1 MPLPRFALPS
11 CFIRVGLAF
20 YARQRYSGAGGA
32 YCQGRERDTRERG
45 MSAEPL
51 AGGTRPASVGL
62 PGLRAAREAK
72 FLTQIELAERAG
84 INPSTISELEVGRRK
99 ARFRTIRQLAA
110 ALAVTPE
117 ELVTPPQER
126 TG

>member
-1 MPLPRFALPS
+1 MS
-11 CFIRVGLAF
+11 TERVA
-20 YARQRYSGAGGA
+20 S
-32 YCQGRERDTRERG
+32 DTR
-45 MSAEPL
+45 PV
-51 AGGTRPASVGL
+51 SVGL

-72 FLTQIELAERAG
+72 FLTQIELAEQAG

-117 ELVTPPQER
+117 ELVTPPRER
-126 TG
+126 AG